1 MAEVSPILDSLERRN
16 HTISIDSVVNGK
28 LEEMIERGLKV
39 MALCNDGTGRSHRVA
54 EELSKKGIPAVS
66 LEEGLKTIDKSSHLY
81 PYLLDQINKVPMV
94 AIVLTIEEQG
104 LFNGILQNLRAHRY
118 TSSDS
123 AIESLT
129 KMAA

>member
-94 AIVLTIEEQG
+94 AIVLTKEEQG